1 MDDAIVQRLRRHWQ
15 DGWNTGDL
23 DLIMAPFADDVVFA
37 SPGIAMM
44 THDPSR
50 TTIEGAAALRD
61 YVDNALR
68 HTRDVHY
75 ELHATHVGT
84 DSVVLSYTCGFPDG
98 PQKAG
103 ADLMRVDAT
112 GQVVE
117 WRCHY

>member
-1 MDDAIVQRLRRHWQ
+1 VDDATVLRLERHWQ

-23 DLIMAPFADDVVFA
+23 DMIMEPFADDVVFA

-44 THDPSR
+44 KRDPSR
-50 TTIEGAAALRD
+50 TTINGAAALRP
-61 YVDNALR
+61 YIENALR
-68 HTRDVHY
+68 HTRDVRY
-75 ELHATHVGT
+75 ALQATYVGP
-84 DSVVLSYTCGFPDG
+84 DSIVLTYTCGIPDG

-103 ADLMRVDAT
+103 ADLMRVDSN